1 MASSSLP
8 RGVVWGASNS
18 PPLPPLV
25 IGKFQDFRYPESRT
39 HSNDRDSRSRQG
51 ISSARASTR
60 EPGIRRWLVPAI
72 NPIHRSRLERR
83 DEFSSSP
90 TTTGIATRAKPF
102 PRLEHQRESGVQ
114 GVANPHTRSIH
125 RASTRESRR
134 DFLFYNDDP
143 ALKKN
148 GQTAFERWLVRTPL
162 FG

>member
-25 IGKFQDFRYPESRT
+25 NGKFQDFRYPESRT

-60 EPGIRRWLVPAI
+60 EPGIRRWPVPAI

-90 TTTGIATRAKPF
+90 TTTPLEPSHFLGSSINARVAYKEWPIPTLDQSTG
-102 PRLEHQRESGVQ
+102 PRLESRDEIFSSTTTT
-114 GVANPHTRSIH
+114 PRS
-125 RASTRESRR
+125 RKMGKLRSR
-134 DFLFYNDDP
+134 D
-143 ALKKN
+143 
-148 GQTAFERWLVRTPL
+148 GW
-162 FG
+162 